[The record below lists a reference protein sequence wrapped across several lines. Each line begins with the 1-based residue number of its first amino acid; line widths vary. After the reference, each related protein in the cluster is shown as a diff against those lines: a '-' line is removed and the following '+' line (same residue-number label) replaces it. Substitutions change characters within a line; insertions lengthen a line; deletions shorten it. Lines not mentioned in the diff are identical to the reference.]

1 MDTVAVVWMT
11 LLLVLAAMIAAL
23 ALPRRPVAGAAPAA
37 RVPLPRRG
45 RPVVPAAA
53 GRAEQLAAAAR
64 NAAETARLSR
74 ESWEQ
79 AQAEVDATWAAF
91 DAAETEARRC
101 LRAAAFPVLKQRRT
115 RAEIAD
121 RERFLHRNALAAC
134 RRRELS
140 IAQLNEAL
148 AHRGGWNARKHPVA
162 QEAALRWAVRDHRQ
176 DRYRAA
182 VERERAAWHESEQAA
197 AVLRSLRAEALAA
210 TMTAGRDIS
219 PAGPRRAGLPAA
231 RPARTPVAVH

>member
-1 MDTVAVVWMT
+1 MDTVVFVWMI
-11 LLLVLAAMIAAL
+11 LLLVLAATIAAL
-23 ALPRRPVAGAAPAA
+23 ALPRRPRAA
-37 RVPLPRRG
+37 RQPGPSEAV
-45 RPVVPAAA
+45 
-53 GRAEQLAAAAR
+53 GRAGELDRAAR
-64 NAAETARLSR
+64 QAAEAARLSR
-74 ESWEQ
+74 ETWEL
-79 AQAEVDATWAAF
+79 AQAEVDTTWAAF
-91 DAAETEARRC
+91 DAAEREARRC

-197 AVLRSLRAEALAA
+197 AVLRSLRAEAMAA
-210 TMTAGRDIS
+210 ALSTGRDIS
-219 PAGPRRAGLPAA
+219 TAGRRRAGVPAG